1 VLPGWVIS
9 ILPGPAAFQ
18 VIPSAWEAEGER
30 GLFENGVDVDLSI
43 QQIFFSLFNPG
54 FNVCRS

>member
-18 VIPSAWEAEGER
+18 IIPSVWETEGER
-30 GLFENGVDVDLSI
+30 GLFENGFDGDLPV
-43 QQIFFSLFNPG
+43 QQVFLSLFNPG
-54 FNVCRS
+54 FNFCWG